1 MKKNIREL
9 KCSEL
14 ESILTNLQEPS
25 FRAKQIYRWLWK
37 KRINS
42 FNEMTNVTEKL
53 RSYLIENFDI
63 QYITIEQKV
72 FSKDGTIKF
81 LFKLFDGNKCEGVLI
96 PDKNRLTACISSQVG
111 CSFSCKFCATGQM
124 KRIRNIMSYEI
135 FDQVSLIIN
144 ESKKEYKK
152 SITNIVY
159 MGMGEPLVNY
169 QNVVDSV
176 KYIINKDGLNISSKR
191 ITLSTVGV
199 SKMIRKLADEELKI
213 NLAVSL
219 HSANNVKR
227 TKIMDINS
235 VNDLDDLKNALIYF
249 FNKTKIKITYEYIML
264 KDFNDTKKD
273 ALDLIK
279 FCKIIPSKVN
289 LIEFNTVKKTNFMK
303 SSDIITKE
311 FIEILKKEKIIVNL
325 RKSRGEDVNAA
336 CGQLA
341 NTTDNF
347 EKNH

>member
-14 ESILTNLQEPS
+14 ESILITLQEPS

-37 KRINS
+37 KRISS

-96 PDKNRLTACISSQVG
+96 PDKNRFTACISSQVG

-144 ESKKEYKK
+144 ESKKEYNK

-303 SSDIITKE
+303 SSDTITKE

-341 NTTDNF
+341 NTIDNF

>member
-1 MKKNIREL
+1 
-9 KCSEL
+9 
-14 ESILTNLQEPS
+14 
-25 FRAKQIYRWLWK
+25 
-37 KRINS
+37 
-42 FNEMTNVTEKL
+42 
-53 RSYLIENFDI
+53 
-63 QYITIEQKV
+63 
-72 FSKDGTIKF
+72 
-81 LFKLFDGNKCEGVLI
+81 
-96 PDKNRLTACISSQVG
+96 
-111 CSFSCKFCATGQM
+111 
-124 KRIRNIMSYEI
+124 
-135 FDQVSLIIN
+135 
-144 ESKKEYKK
+144 
-152 SITNIVY
+152 
-159 MGMGEPLVNY
+159 
-169 QNVVDSV
+169 V

-303 SSDIITKE
+303 SSDTITKE